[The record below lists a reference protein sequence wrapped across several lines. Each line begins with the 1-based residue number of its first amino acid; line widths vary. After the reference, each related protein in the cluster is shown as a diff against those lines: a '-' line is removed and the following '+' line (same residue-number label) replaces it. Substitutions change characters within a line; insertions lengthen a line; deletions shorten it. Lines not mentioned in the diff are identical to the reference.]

1 MTTAFRNFSTAFRNF
16 SETYYAL
23 LGGSEASPEQLAH
36 MYKEYVECPTAGSIE
51 SFIRKSKEF
60 SDKHA
65 KLISDIFDALT
76 VNDLQRPP
84 PPPAHTTKLWV
95 NRFIYDSTYNVEKL
109 RDDLMSYISKTVVV
123 VVDVNSTNF
132 VNNDLIGLVGL
143 HGIDSTSQQQPA
155 TVTVD
160 DVTIMSPDVEYHVID
175 VEYVEEFEKVFG
187 RAMYVEE
194 YFFYKNI
201 FRAVGHCFLD

>member
-1 MTTAFRNFSTAFRNF
+1 MCSNLKT
-16 SETYYAL
+16 
-23 LGGSEASPEQLAH
+23 
-36 MYKEYVECPTAGSIE
+36 
-51 SFIRKSKEF
+51 
-60 SDKHA
+60 
-65 KLISDIFDALT
+65 
-76 VNDLQRPP
+76 DLQRPP

-95 NRFIYDSTYNVEKL
+95 NRFIYDSTYNVGKL
-109 RDDLMSYISKTVVV
+109 RDDLMSYISKTVVA
-123 VVDVNSTNF
+123 VVDVNSTNL

-187 RAMYVEE
+187 RAMLLLSADLLSIAGRLRAM
-194 YFFYKNI
+194 KQSRM
-201 FRAVGHCFLD
+201 FRAAFRSRFSQTCFDLWWKNHTIASPGLSRQCPFFAQL

>member
-1 MTTAFRNFSTAFRNF
+1 MCSNLKT
-16 SETYYAL
+16 
-23 LGGSEASPEQLAH
+23 
-36 MYKEYVECPTAGSIE
+36 
-51 SFIRKSKEF
+51 
-60 SDKHA
+60 
-65 KLISDIFDALT
+65 
-76 VNDLQRPP
+76 DLQRPP

-95 NRFIYDSTYNVEKL
+95 NRFIYDSTYNVGKL
-109 RDDLMSYISKTVVV
+109 RDDLMSYISKTVVA
-123 VVDVNSTNF
+123 VVDVNSTNL

-187 RAMYVEE
+187 RAMLLLSADLLS
-194 YFFYKNI
+194 I
-201 FRAVGHCFLD
+201 AGRLRLSCFLQIDLSHLATVVWLNYGSFSKAME